1 MHRPCRSHQAEG
13 KGDGSAADAAASA
26 ALIDVSGVVAVS
38 SVMSVLGCMMLQAGD
53 RIHKFAESDSLQ
65 KDLAASHVTYA
76 AAVDKVVSS
85 LAAVLDELR
94 RLRPYLCIE
103 PEAVTVCAVY
113 PGCSPMRFSARA
125 PAPSL
130 RRLDRA
136 CVDAFSAH
144 RAAFAELQRSE
155 GAAQAEAPPAD
166 LWLSEFLY
174 RSSLLAFAER
184 AWLAGG
190 AVRDALERFRAA
202 EHRRLAVLHGSLRVF
217 VSLQQRLWADISAS
231 TSAVHGIF
239 KELPGAT
246 GLSDQPAS
254 IALERL
260 TATAAQAEYAAP
272 PPPPPSLLVVHE
284 GRLSY
289 QRSMLRTWVSV
300 YAVLTH
306 DLFLHCF
313 SCAPADEPRSA
324 TLREEQRLFSVRCT
338 AGSSTLGSSE
348 HHAFEVT
355 TSSASGLLGKV
366 GLSAASSQLQLRAE
380 TAEALAAWI
389 QGLRPRGE
397 GRPDKDADGEDGGAV
412 GSASAQ
418 SAES

>member
-1 MHRPCRSHQAEG
+1 VGLQPLPDASSRRSPQAEG
-13 KGDGSAADAAASA
+13 KGDGGAAGAAASA

-53 RIHKFAESDSLQ
+53 RIQKFAESDSLQ

-76 AAVDKVVSS
+76 AAADKLVSS

-94 RLRPYLCIE
+94 RLQPYL
-103 PEAVTVCAVY
+103 
-113 PGCSPMRFSARA
+113 GCNPIYALNRRLSPCVLCTLWPWPYAA
-125 PAPSL
+125 LGKKTCTPSL

-155 GAAQAEAPPAD
+155 GAAQAEAPLAD

-260 TATAAQAEYAAP
+260 TATAAQAALP
-272 PPPPPSLLVVHE
+272 QP
-284 GRLSY
+284 
-289 QRSMLRTWVSV
+289 
-300 YAVLTH
+300 
-306 DLFLHCF
+306 
-313 SCAPADEPRSA
+313 
-324 TLREEQRLFSVRCT
+324 
-338 AGSSTLGSSE
+338 
-348 HHAFEVT
+348 HA
-355 TSSASGLLGKV
+355 
-366 GLSAASSQLQLRAE
+366 Q
-380 TAEALAAWI
+380 
-389 QGLRPRGE
+389 
-397 GRPDKDADGEDGGAV
+397 
-412 GSASAQ
+412 AQ
-418 SAES
+418 AQI

>member
-1 MHRPCRSHQAEG
+1 MLCAQG
-13 KGDGSAADAAASA
+13 A
-26 ALIDVSGVVAVS
+26 ALCS
-38 SVMSVLGCMMLQAGD
+38 S
-53 RIHKFAESDSLQ
+53 
-65 KDLAASHVTYA
+65 
-76 AAVDKVVSS
+76 
-85 LAAVLDELR
+85 
-94 RLRPYLCIE
+94 RPEEKTC
-103 PEAVTVCAVY
+103 T
-113 PGCSPMRFSARA
+113 
-125 PAPSL
+125 PSL

-174 RSSLLAFAER
+174 RSSLLAFADR

-260 TATAAQAEYAAP
+260 TATAAQAALPQPHAQP
-272 PPPPPSLLVVHE
+272 QAQIQSPNLNPNPK
-284 GRLSY
+284 
-289 QRSMLRTWVSV
+289 
-300 YAVLTH
+300 
-306 DLFLHCF
+306 F
-313 SCAPADEPRSA
+313 S
-324 TLREEQRLFSVRCT
+324 
-338 AGSSTLGSSE
+338 
-348 HHAFEVT
+348 
-355 TSSASGLLGKV
+355 
-366 GLSAASSQLQLRAE
+366 
-380 TAEALAAWI
+380 
-389 QGLRPRGE
+389 
-397 GRPDKDADGEDGGAV
+397 
-412 GSASAQ
+412 
-418 SAES
+418 